1 MRLSAI
7 YIPSGI
13 LTHIFGEDH
22 KGQTINLGGKYIY
35 TFEEDSKEQVFLK
48 DKKENP
54 KFIENFWL
62 NNIKLVSAIVGENGT
77 GKTTILNSLRGH
89 YSSCKFIYEDTDT
102 SEYTIYDDA
111 EINDII
117 YYSPFLDIYISD
129 SENWNF
135 RDLSK
140 YQMMIDDT
148 EHENLDLT
156 TLLELH
162 NSENLKR
169 WIKFI
174 ELKDLNNL
182 LEKMSLPTFDKITI
196 KINYIYIKPH
206 DTSYQFRPF
215 FEELK
220 EKIDKERTNR
230 EQLIIDEIGIKE
242 FQKRKAGKRI
252 RLELEVINRI
262 ISKTQNILES
272 SGNKYLEEGHI
283 NGRKTTDSKEFKESL
298 NSKEAFYWFLANSYI
313 QLPKKSKRISFPTTE
328 IKNLIETILSYLP
341 ENEEIDNWTEFDVNF
356 SQALEINNAYEKFL
370 LAFRDNF
377 AYDKK
382 VLMSF
387 SPSKN
392 LSSGEKGLYDLFSVL
407 NDFNYKVESKT
418 HTKYSIFNKR
428 EKISNNLLIL
438 LDEADLGFHPEWKKR
453 YINIIQQVIPFIFKG
468 KNIQIIITTHD
479 PLTLSDIPNNNI
491 VYLHKTTDGK
501 TELLEQISKQ
511 RPTKTFGAN
520 ISDLLAD
527 SFFVND
533 GLIGDFA
540 KEKIEDLINEL
551 NLFVESKSN
560 NQVIDVSK
568 EEQDR
573 IYKTINIVDE
583 PIIKNKLIEMYN
595 FVFDIAINNEIKEL
609 EERIKYLKKLK
620 DNQND

>member
-1 MRLSAI
+1 MRLAAI

-22 KGQTINLGGKYIY
+22 KGQTINFGGKYIY
-35 TFEEDSKEQVFLK
+35 RFEENSKGDVFLK
-48 DKKENP
+48 DKKENS

-89 YSSCKFIYEDTDT
+89 YSFCKFIYEAQGSNEHIVSDV
-102 SEYTIYDDA
+102 A
-111 EINDII
+111 EVNEII
-117 YYSPFLDIYISD
+117 YYSAFFNINISD
-129 SENWNF
+129 SENGNF

-140 YQMMIDDT
+140 YQMMIDDA

-182 LEKMSLPTFDKITI
+182 LEKMALPTFDKIKI
-196 KINYIYIKPH
+196 KIHNIHIEPYQ
-206 DTSYQFRPF
+206 TSYEFRPF
-215 FEELK
+215 FETLK
-220 EKIDKERTNR
+220 GKIDQERTNR
-230 EQLIIDEIGIKE
+230 EQAIIDKIGIKK
-242 FQKRKAGKRI
+242 FQEKKAGQKI
-252 RLELEVINRI
+252 RLELEVIGRV
-262 ISKTQNILES
+262 ISKVQNILER
-272 SGNKYLEEGHI
+272 SGNKYLQEGYI
-283 NGRKTTDSKEFKESL
+283 DGGKTIDSKEFKNAL
-298 NSKEAFYWFLANSYI
+298 NSKVAFYWFLENSYI
-313 QLPKKSKRISFPTTE
+313 QLSEKSNKIIFPTDE
-328 IKNLIETILSYLP
+328 IKTLIETILSHLP
-341 ENEEIDNWTEFDVNF
+341 ENEDIDNWTEFDVNF
-356 SQALEINNAYEKFL
+356 LQALEINKAYEKFL

-382 VLMSF
+382 VLMTF
-387 SPSKN
+387 NPSRN

-407 NDFNYKVESKT
+407 NDFNFRTENKIHKD
-418 HTKYSIFNKR
+418 YSIFNKR
-428 EKISNNLLIL
+428 KKLSNDFLIL

-479 PLTLSDIPNNNI
+479 PLTLSDLPNNNI
-491 VYLHKTTDGK
+491 VYLFKTTDGK

-540 KEKIEDLINEL
+540 KEKIEKTIKWIKDNK
-551 NLFVESKSN
+551 ESKN
-560 NQVIDVSK
+560 RNADTFSK
-568 EEQDR
+568 ELDYHKKV
-573 IYKTINIVDE
+573 ISIIDE
-583 PIIKNKLIEMYN
+583 PVVKIKLSEM
-595 FVFDIAINNEIKEL
+595 ISEL
-609 EERIKYLKKLK
+609 EDSNDFQKQILDDEIRFLTEKRDKLR
-620 DNQND
+620 

>member
-1 MRLSAI
+1 MRLAAI
-7 YIPSGI
+7 YIPSRV
-13 LTHIFGEDH
+13 LPHIFGESH
-22 KGQTINLGGKYIY
+22 IGQTINLGGKYIY
-35 TFEEDSKEQVFLK
+35 TFDENSKDNVFLK
-48 DKKENP
+48 EKKENS

-62 NNIKLVSAIVGENGT
+62 NNILLISAIVGENGT
-77 GKTTILNSLRGH
+77 GKTTILSLLKEY
-89 YSSCKFIYEDTDT
+89 YSYCNFIYEALD
-102 SEYTIYDDA
+102 SNEYTISDSADKN
-111 EINDII
+111 EII
-117 YYSPFLDIYISD
+117 YYSAFFNINQSY
-129 SENWNF
+129 SENENF

-196 KINYIYIKPH
+196 KINYINIESH

-215 FEELK
+215 FETLK
-220 EKIDKERTNR
+220 EKIDQERTNR
-230 EQLIIDEIGIKE
+230 EQSIIDEIGIKE
-242 FQKRKAGKRI
+242 FQKRKAGQRI
-252 RLELEVINRI
+252 RLELEVIRRV
-262 ISKTQNILES
+262 ISKVQNILER
-272 SGNKYLEEGHI
+272 SGNKYLQEGYI
-283 NGRKTTDSKEFKESL
+283 NGGKKIDSKEFQKVN
-298 NSKEAFYWFLANSYI
+298 NSKDAFYWFLENSYI
-313 QLPKKSKRISFPTTE
+313 QLSEKSDKILFPTDE
-328 IKNLIETILSYLP
+328 IKNLIETILSHLP
-341 ENEEIDNWTEFDVNF
+341 ENEDIDNWTEFNVNF
-356 SQALEINNAYEKFL
+356 SQALNINKAYEKFL

-377 AYDKK
+377 TYDKK

-387 SPSKN
+387 KPSRN
-392 LSSGEKGLYDLFSVL
+392 LSSGEKGLYDLFAVF
-407 NDFNYKVESKT
+407 NDFNYKVKNKT

-428 EKISNNLLIL
+428 KKIRNNFLIL

-453 YINIIQQVIPFIFKG
+453 YINIIQQVVPFIFKD

-479 PLTLSDIPNNNI
+479 PLTLSDIPNDNI
-491 VYLHKTTDGK
+491 VYLHKITDGK
-501 TELLEQISKQ
+501 TELLEQLSTQ

-540 KEKIEDLINEL
+540 KEKIENIIIKLNQLI
-551 NLFVESKSN
+551 ESKNN
-560 NQVIDVSK
+560 NQVIDIP
-568 EEQDR
+568 EEERDK
-573 IYKTINIVDE
+573 IYKTISIIDE

-595 FVFDIAINNEIKEL
+595 SVFNIAIENEIQEL
-609 EERIKYLKKLK
+609 EERIKYLKKIK

>member
-13 LTHIFGEDH
+13 LPHIFGEDH

-35 TFEEDSKEQVFLK
+35 TFEEDSEDQVFLK
-48 DKKENP
+48 EKKENS
-54 KFIENFWL
+54 KFIEGFWL
-62 NNIKLVSAIVGENGT
+62 NNIQLVSAIVGENGT
-77 GKTTILNSLRGH
+77 GKTTILNSLREH
-89 YSSCKFIYEDTDT
+89 YSFCKFIYEVQE
-102 SEYTIYDDA
+102 SNEHIVSDDA
-111 EINDII
+111 EVNEII
-117 YYSPFLDIYISD
+117 YYSAFFNINISD
-129 SENWNF
+129 SENGNF

-182 LEKMSLPTFDKITI
+182 LEKMSLPTFDKIKI
-196 KINYIYIKPH
+196 KIHNIHIEPH
-206 DTSYQFRPF
+206 QTSYQFRPF

-230 EQLIIDEIGIKE
+230 EQVIIDKIGIKK
-242 FQKRKAGKRI
+242 FQEKKAGQKI
-252 RLELEVINRI
+252 RLELEVISRV
-262 ISKTQNILES
+262 ISKVQNILER
-272 SGNKYLEEGHI
+272 SGNKYLQEGYL
-283 NGRKTTDSKEFKESL
+283 NGGKTIDSKEFQEAL
-298 NSKEAFYWFLANSYI
+298 NSKDAFYWFLENSYI
-313 QLPKKSKRISFPTTE
+313 QLSEKNNKILFPTDE
-328 IKNLIETILSYLP
+328 IKTLIKTILSYLP
-341 ENEEIDNWTEFDVNF
+341 ENEDIDNWTEFDVNF
-356 SQALEINNAYEKFL
+356 SQALEISKAYEKFL

-377 AYDKK
+377 KYDKK

-387 SPSKN
+387 KPSRN

-407 NDFNYKVESKT
+407 NDFNFRTENKIHKD
-418 HTKYSIFNKR
+418 YSIFNKR
-428 EKISNNLLIL
+428 KKLSTNFLLL

-453 YINIIQQVIPFIFKG
+453 YVDIIQQIIPFIFKG

-491 VYLHKTTDGK
+491 VYLYKTTDGK
-501 TELLEQISKQ
+501 TELLEQTSKQ

-540 KEKIEDLINEL
+540 KEKIE
-551 NLFVESKSN
+551 
-560 NQVIDVSK
+560 
-568 EEQDR
+568 
-573 IYKTINIVDE
+573 KTIEWINDNKELKDRNSDTFEKELAYHKKVISIIDE
-583 PIIKNKLIEMYN
+583 PVVKIKLSEMISALEDSNDFQKQILDDEIRFLTEKRDKL
-595 FVFDIAINNEIKEL
+595 L
-609 EERIKYLKKLK
+609 
-620 DNQND
+620 